1 MYVFGYAFKATSIEV
16 YVDVTIYVNYLIFF
30 ILEETGLEK
39 DTIKGYAHRT
49 KGEENGVVKY
59 ESSFEVPVDFGE
71 IGAVYVENE
80 HHNEMYLQDIILDGF
95 SNGPV
100 YVNCNSWVHSKY
112 DYPQKRVFFS
122 NKVSLF

>member
-1 MYVFGYAFKATSIEV
+1 M
-16 YVDVTIYVNYLIFF
+16 
-30 ILEETGLEK
+30 
-39 DTIKGYAHRT
+39 
-49 KGEENGVVKY
+49 VKY

-80 HHNEMYLQDIILDGF
+80 HHKEMYLQDIILDGF

-100 YVNCNSWVHSKY
+100 HVKCDSWVHSKY
-112 DYPQKRVFFS
+112 DNPQKRVFFT